1 MWQGMQATVRC
12 DEDGERGERLVM
24 SGPTLAY
31 VGASDEVLK
40 RLDAEGADVEALT
53 ELSSL
58 NSFRIPRCRLK
69 PKPTGSS
76 KVSSG
81 STARG
86 AFSQLVCARE
96 DRYVRRPPRSS
107 GGRRAPMSTERN
119 PIGPLIPSL
128 TPAVNRR
135 DTGEPSAGSRTKRN
149 DKRTKQRKS
158 NRL

>member
-1 MWQGMQATVRC
+1 MRC

-24 SGPTLAY
+24 SGPTPAY

-58 NSFRIPRCRLK
+58 NPFRIPRCRLK
-69 PKPTGSS
+69 PKPTDSS

-86 AFSQLVCARE
+86 AFSQLV
-96 DRYVRRPPRSS
+96 
-107 GGRRAPMSTERN
+107 
-119 PIGPLIPSL
+119 
-128 TPAVNRR
+128 
-135 DTGEPSAGSRTKRN
+135 
-149 DKRTKQRKS
+149 
-158 NRL
+158 